1 MKKILAFCLTLVM
14 LAGMSV
20 PAFAAMGGF
29 VSSPGGNKGPELVEY
44 DPVDHEC
51 TAELVVTPYGERHE
65 LSAEKRATLEKAYSA
80 IVNTTDIKN
89 LSAEFKA
96 MVEKK
101 GWSKRT
107 FAVTDLFDVSY
118 YDCSIHEN
126 HNGFEI
132 VIKPE
137 TLNNFVGLLHLND
150 GTWELVD
157 NAKVEKR
164 NGVDVLTFTVETL
177 SPFAI
182 VVDTDTNPPVTSD
195 NYQWVLYVSLMV
207 VSASV
212 MVYMGNKL
220 RKQEN

>member
-1 MKKILAFCLTLVM
+1 MKKILAFCITLVM
-14 LAGMSV
+14 LAGMSM
-20 PAFAAMGGF
+20 PAFAALGGF

-44 DPVDHEC
+44 DPTDDAC
-51 TAELVVTPYGERHE
+51 TAKLVVTPYGERHS
-65 LSAEKRATLEKAYSA
+65 LSAEKRAILEKAYA
-80 IVNTTDIKN
+80 EIVNSTNVLN

-101 GWSKRT
+101 GWSKHT
-107 FAVTDLFDVSY
+107 FAVSDLFDISY
-118 YDCSIHEN
+118 YDCTIHTG

-137 TLNNFVGLLHLND
+137 TLKNFVGLLHLN
-150 GTWELVD
+150 GNTWELVE

-164 NGVDVLTFTVETL
+164 GGVDVLTFTVDTL

-182 VVDTDTNPPVTSD
+182 VVDTDAVPPKTSD
-195 NYQWVLYVSLMV
+195 NNQWVLYVSLMV

-212 MVYMGNKL
+212 LVYMGNKL